1 MLKSARRRTKRW
13 EELNAEVR
21 VSKRSQVKYFS
32 FYANYPSF
40 IRIIFKKEFYNSFNE
55 VLYIGDANISDL
67 QRYSRIA
74 RYWGRKVYEATEII
88 FSEIV
93 RDVKEKIVLDPFGGA
108 GCIILEALRR
118 GARGIYIDINPYA
131 YLIARVT
138 TEWFNTEKLLRKA
151 EVVFSRKRLA
161 YRGSNGSIRYI
172 ERDKLYTITV
182 NGVRKKVKYYEWR
195 DDECWA
201 VTIDGKKVRASD
213 FTEGEP
219 YYSPPYYMFWYPWG
233 EPFDKKRNYD
243 WLHEFFTNRNLII
256 LTNIWQDIRPLK
268 TVSRKDTREHRAMAL
283 AFLSILYMASKMAR
297 PRAGSW
303 GVNSYWVPRL
313 HVEYNPYDLL
323 RRRLNKLL
331 RLRPTLPHPVK
342 TTGSIYGLSKVLRG
356 YLDVAILHGDSK
368 EILKYI
374 PPGSIDYIVTDPP
387 HTDEIQYLEL
397 SFFMNAWLK
406 ADPYSWML
414 GEVVVNRRQ
423 RKDFNSYI
431 EMLVS
436 TYKLAYDVLK
446 PHGKMLLIYHE
457 ENQQKLEEMKR
468 AVEKAGFSLEEEV
481 KGLMKY
487 QRNIGYRN
495 IARGRQFRIL
505 VCSKKI

>member
-1 MLKSARRRTKRW
+1 M
-13 EELNAEVR
+13 
-21 VSKRSQVKYFS
+21 
-32 FYANYPSF
+32 
-40 IRIIFKKEFYNSFNE
+40 
-55 VLYIGDANISDL
+55 LYIGDANISDL

-161 YRGSNGSIRYI
+161 YRGSNGSIKYI

-213 FTEGEP
+213 FTGGEP

-323 RRRLNKLL
+323 RRRLYFVEFRAKLLTHIKILNYQINEDTIGRISKITHKQLALLDRFKDEAVKMSVEANLKLIIFYNKLM
-331 RLRPTLPHPVK
+331 RFRSVYP
-342 TTGSIYGLSKVLRG
+342 
-356 YLDVAILHGDSK
+356 
-368 EILKYI
+368 LK
-374 PPGSIDYIVTDPP
+374 S
-387 HTDEIQYLEL
+387 Q
-397 SFFMNAWLK
+397 
-406 ADPYSWML
+406 
-414 GEVVVNRRQ
+414 
-423 RKDFNSYI
+423 
-431 EMLVS
+431 
-436 TYKLAYDVLK
+436 
-446 PHGKMLLIYHE
+446 
-457 ENQQKLEEMKR
+457 
-468 AVEKAGFSLEEEV
+468 SL
-481 KGLMKY
+481 
-487 QRNIGYRN
+487 
-495 IARGRQFRIL
+495 
-505 VCSKKI
+505 